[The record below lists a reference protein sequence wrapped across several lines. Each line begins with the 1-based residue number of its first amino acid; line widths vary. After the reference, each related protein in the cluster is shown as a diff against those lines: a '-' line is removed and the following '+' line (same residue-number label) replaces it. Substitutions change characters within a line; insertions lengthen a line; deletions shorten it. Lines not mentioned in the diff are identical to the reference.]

1 MRKPDL
7 PDITIPLLGVRP
19 SGTGKSTVFDV
30 PTRLLDPDAD
40 RVVTGGQDIAATE
53 LRGLR
58 SIFSVVTQDALLFDE
73 TIRETILLGRE
84 DVPWERVR
92 AAVEAA
98 NVAKLVNAVPLV
110 LDTRAGPRG
119 SSRPSKGCRRD
130 ARFS

>member
-7 PDITIPLLGVRP
+7 PDITIRLLGVRP

-73 TIRETILLGRE
+73 TILLGRE
-84 DVPWERVR
+84 DAPWERVR

-110 LDTRAGPRG
+110 LDTRSGPRA